1 MAAHQL
7 YFHLAWTTRDR
18 KPFINASAR
27 GFVDGFFRRVAVRR
41 RVKIVALAILQT
53 HVHLL
58 IRTRPQVDL
67 SSLVQELKGGS
78 SHAAN
83 RLPGNVLGLRWASE
97 YSATT
102 VTPRQVETVSRYIRS
117 QEERH
122 PGEGVVAN
130 RESVE
135 RPM

>member
-7 YFHLAWTTRDR
+7 FFHLAWTTRDR
-18 KPFINASAR
+18 KPFINASTR
-27 GFVDGFFRRVAVRR
+27 DFLDDYFRRIAVRR
-41 RVKIVALAILQT
+41 HVEIVALAILQT

-67 SSLVQELKGGS
+67 SSLVQDLKGGS

-83 RLPGNVLGLRWASE
+83 RVAGNVLGLRWASE

-102 VTPRQVETVSRYIRS
+102 VSPRQVRS
-117 QEERH
+117 
-122 PGEGVVAN
+122 
-130 RESVE
+130 
-135 RPM
+135 